1 LKLWLITRKLIS
13 KGVWGERKKTANSLS
28 RVSGKGNLKYIKD
41 CFTLLVITASE
52 KCDMTGREFR

>member
-1 LKLWLITRKLIS
+1 V
-13 KGVWGERKKTANSLS
+13 GGERKKTVNSLS
-28 RVSGKGNLKYIKD
+28 RVSRKGNLKEIKD